1 MTVNIKI
8 VALISFIAL
17 LSGNSHAENY
27 EKSVINHRLILKGAE
42 SSGIEFIGS
51 DKVVMYAEITGDMP
65 IVEARVKW
73 IGNNFF
79 YMVENGQNC
88 TECPPRSWL
97 YKIESIKNN
106 EVSMLEFNNTWP
118 AFKDEVSVYTL
129 RMNKNK

>member
-1 MTVNIKI
+1 MTMNIES
-8 VALISFIAL
+8 VVLISFVAL
-17 LSGNSHAENY
+17 LSANSYAENY

-51 DKVVMYAEITGDMP
+51 DKVAMYAEMTGEMP

-79 YMVENGQNC
+79 YMVENGRNC
-88 TECPPRSWL
+88 NECPPRSWL

-106 EVSMLEFNNTWP
+106 EVSILEFNNTWP

-129 RMNKNK
+129 RANKSK

>member
-73 IGNNFF
+73 IGNTF
-79 YMVENGQNC
+79 
-88 TECPPRSWL
+88 
-97 YKIESIKNN
+97 SIWSK
-106 EVSMLEFNNTWP
+106 M
-118 AFKDEVSVYTL
+118 DEIVLSALHVVGYI
-129 RMNKNK
+129 K